1 MNMIE
6 IEEALRIILEQRIN
20 IEIEQVPIE
29 LAQGRIL
36 AENID
41 ADRDFPPFDR
51 VTMDGIAID
60 FEQYKNGQ
68 TFFETEHTH
77 TAGSSIYSL
86 KNKTKAV
93 EVMTG
98 AVLPIG
104 TNCVIRYEDLEEK
117 NNGFEIRSSPNISQN
132 IHRKGIDKKAGE
144 ILISSPVRLEA
155 MQLAV
160 AATVGKANISVYSQI
175 KVAIISTGDELV
187 GIDEP
192 VLEHQIRRSNAM
204 AIEALIKPYTANV
217 TLFHLIDDK
226 EELKNKLAQIV
237 DEFQVL
243 ILSGGVS
250 MGKKDFVPDVLAEL
264 GLKKLFHK
272 IKQKPGKPMWFGVK
286 GDKTVFALPGNPT
299 STIVCTVKY
308 VLPWLVSQYGLK
320 DKSQIKVKLKK
331 TMALAGNLGHFV
343 QANLM
348 YLNAEIWAVP
358 VMNNG
363 SGDFANL
370 SKADGFLAFPIR
382 ENGVFEVGEV
392 LDFILF

>member
-36 AENID
+36 AENIS

-77 TAGSSIYSL
+77 TAGSSICSL
-86 KNKTKAV
+86 NNKKKAV

-104 TNCVIRYEDLEEK
+104 TNCVIRYEDLQEK
-117 NNGFEIRSSPNISQN
+117 DNGFEIRSSPNISQN

-144 ILISSPVRLEA
+144 ILIPSPVRLEA

-187 GIDEP
+187 GIDES

-226 EELKNKLAQIV
+226 EELKNKLSQIV

-286 GDKTVFALPGNPT
+286 DSKTVFALPGNPT

-348 YLNAEIWAVP
+348 YLNAETWAVP
-358 VMNNG
+358 VLNNG

-382 ENGVFEVGEV
+382 ENGVFEVAEV

>member
-6 IEEALRIILEQRIN
+6 IEEALRIILEQRVN

-68 TFFETEHTH
+68 RFFEVEQIH
-77 TAGSSIYSL
+77 TAGSPTYAL
-86 KNKTKAV
+86 KNITKAV

-98 AVLPIG
+98 ATLPTS

-117 NNGFEIRSSPNISQN
+117 DNGFEIRSELNINQN
-132 IHRKGIDKKAGE
+132 IHKKGIDKKAGE
-144 ILISSPVRLEA
+144 ILISSPVHLEA
-155 MQLAV
+155 MELAV
-160 AATVGKANISVYSQI
+160 AATVGKANILVFSQI

-187 GIDEP
+187 AVDEP

-204 AIEALIKPYTANV
+204 AIKALIKPYTANV

-264 GLKKLFHK
+264 GVKKLFHK

-286 GDKTVFALPGNPT
+286 NQKTIFALPGNPT
-299 STIVCTVKY
+299 STIVCTLAY
-308 VLPWLVSQYGLK
+308 VLPWLVSQYGVNERR
-320 DKSQIKVKLKK
+320 VKQAKLTNEMIFK
-331 TMALAGNLGHFV
+331 GNLAHFV
-343 QANLM
+343 QARLE
-348 YLNAEIWAVP
+348 YRKAETWAAP
-358 VMNNG
+358 LTNNG
-363 SGDFANL
+363 SGDFVNL
-370 SKADGFLAFPIR
+370 SNSDGFLAFPIR
-382 ENGVFEVGEV
+382 ENGVFEQGEV
-392 LDFILF
+392 IDFLLF